1 MDKHALYQYIDGKAA
16 DFCRVSDTVWDAAET
31 AFEEKISAEALCQA
45 LEQEGFAVERGVAG
59 IETAFLGRF
68 GSGKPVIGFLGEFD
82 ALSGLSQKAGV
93 CRPEPITPGENG
105 HGCGHNRLGVAS
117 LAAAAAV
124 KQYLEQTGAPGTV
137 IYFGTPGEEGGS
149 GKAFMAREGVFDELD
164 LALTWHPGF
173 HNSVSSGSSLA
184 NYQVRYVFSGVSA
197 HAAGNPHQGRSAL
210 DAVELMNIGVQFLRE
225 HIIQE
230 ARIHYAITNTGGFSP
245 NVVQAHAEVLYLIR
259 APKTPQVEEIYQRVN
274 KIAQGAALMTETE
287 LTIDFVKACSNVI
300 PNNAL
305 ERVLYQN
312 MRELPPP
319 QYTDEEMAFIRAI
332 AETCKPDLDALRR
345 KMRGAPE
352 DEIAAVEGQL
362 QKPIYDFVLPYA
374 PDASSMSG
382 STDVGDVSW
391 VCPTAQI
398 YTATWA
404 AGTPGHSWQIVA
416 QGKSAQAHKGMLY
429 AGKVM
434 AGAAV
439 DLLQNP
445 DLVQKAKDEHAR
457 RMGGAKYVCPI
468 PAGVKPRK
476 MR

>member
-105 HGCGHNRLGVAS
+105 HGCGHNMLGVAS

-210 DAVELMNIGVQFLRE
+210 DAVELMNIGV
-225 HIIQE
+225 
-230 ARIHYAITNTGGFSP
+230 
-245 NVVQAHAEVLYLIR
+245 
-259 APKTPQVEEIYQRVN
+259 
-274 KIAQGAALMTETE
+274 
-287 LTIDFVKACSNVI
+287 
-300 PNNAL
+300 
-305 ERVLYQN
+305 
-312 MRELPPP
+312 
-319 QYTDEEMAFIRAI
+319 
-332 AETCKPDLDALRR
+332 
-345 KMRGAPE
+345 
-352 DEIAAVEGQL
+352 
-362 QKPIYDFVLPYA
+362 
-374 PDASSMSG
+374 
-382 STDVGDVSW
+382 
-391 VCPTAQI
+391 
-398 YTATWA
+398 
-404 AGTPGHSWQIVA
+404 
-416 QGKSAQAHKGMLY
+416 
-429 AGKVM
+429 
-434 AGAAV
+434 
-439 DLLQNP
+439 
-445 DLVQKAKDEHAR
+445 
-457 RMGGAKYVCPI
+457 
-468 PAGVKPRK
+468 
-476 MR
+476 

>member
-1 MDKHALYQYIDGKAA
+1 MDKHALYQYLDGKAA
-16 DFCRVSDTVWDAAET
+16 DFYKVSDTVWEAAET
-31 AFEEKISAEALCQA
+31 AFDEKISAEALAEA
-45 LEQEGFAVERGVAG
+45 LEHEGFDVERGVAG

-68 GSGKPVIGFLGEFD
+68 GSGKPVIGILGEFD
-82 ALSGLSQKAGV
+82 ALSGLSQQAGV
-93 CRPEPITPGENG
+93 CRPEPITPGANG
-105 HGCGHNRLGVAS
+105 HGCGHNMLGAAS
-117 LAAAAAV
+117 LAAASAV
-124 KQYLEQTGAPGTV
+124 KKYLEETGAPGTV

-164 LALTWHPGF
+164 LALTWHPG
-173 HNSVSSGSSLA
+173 NYNAVASGSSLA

-225 HIIQE
+225 HIVQE

-287 LTIDFVKACSNVI
+287 LEIDFVKACSNVV

-319 QYTDEEMAFIRAI
+319 QYTEQELEFIRGI
-332 AETCKPDLDALRR
+332 AATCHPDLDALRR
-345 KMRGAPE
+345 KMYGAPA
-352 DEIAAVEGQL
+352 DQIAEAERQFD
-362 QKPIYDFVLPYA
+362 KPIYDFVLPYS
-374 PDASSMSG
+374 PEASTMSG

-391 VCPTAQI
+391 VCPTAQVYI
-398 YTATWA
+398 ATWA

-416 QGKSAQAHKGMLY
+416 QGKSAQAHKGLLY
-429 AGKVM
+429 AAKIM

-439 DLLQNP
+439 DLLQSP
-445 DLVQKAKDEHAR
+445 ELVQQARDEHAR
-457 RMGGAKYVCPI
+457 RMGGVKYVCPI

-476 MR
+476 MH